1 MRKKVNREIGFF
13 CVLKG
18 GVKMLKKILREIDRL
33 EQQKDKQE
41 KILEATQAEI
51 SRIDEELKKY
61 NSIKKQYEKLE
72 ATANELI
79 NK

>member
-1 MRKKVNREIGFF
+1 
-13 CVLKG
+13 
-18 GVKMLKKILREIDRL
+18 MLKKILREIDRL

-41 KILEATQAEI
+41 KILEAAQAEI